1 MKGIKLNVIGMVYD
15 VETGLLKSVT
25 KTLKGIKDIPEAE
38 ELQHEW
44 LIYWLFNKKI
54 IQTYIHCSWSWFY
67 FVTFMNTSYKVLW
80 ETLQSLI
87 DFFKVN

>member
-38 ELQHEW
+38 ELQYE
-44 LIYWLFNKKI
+44 
-54 IQTYIHCSWSWFY
+54 
-67 FVTFMNTSYKVLW
+67 
-80 ETLQSLI
+80 
-87 DFFKVN
+87 